1 MQELDNFTD
10 NIYYFP
16 IYRDNVFNKRNYI
29 KLIGPTG
36 YSHHF
41 IANVTV
47 VDLDEKKD
55 SFAHFHK
62 YKKQYQES
70 KIAYLEY
77 INSMQHVA

>member
-1 MQELDNFTD
+1 MN
-10 NIYYFP
+10 
-16 IYRDNVFNKRNYI
+16 
-29 KLIGPTG
+29 GSTG

-41 IANVTV
+41 MANVTV

-70 KIAYLEY
+70 KVAYLEY
-77 INSMQHVA
+77 IKNMQHVA